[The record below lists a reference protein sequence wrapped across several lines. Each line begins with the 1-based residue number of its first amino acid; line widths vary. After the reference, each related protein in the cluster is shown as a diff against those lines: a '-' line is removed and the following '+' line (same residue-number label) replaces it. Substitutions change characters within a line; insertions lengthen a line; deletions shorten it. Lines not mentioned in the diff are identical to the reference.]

1 MRSLFEENN
10 GLSEQSL
17 INEAIQN
24 ILSYLDNYLDNYL
37 KNNDIVPET
46 VNIVWATVLN

>member
-24 ILSYLDNYLDNYL
+24 ILSYLA
-37 KNNDIVPET
+37 DIKPET
-46 VNIVWATVLN
+46 VDIVWATVLN

>member
-24 ILSYLDNYLDNYL
+24 ILSYLDGI
-37 KNNDIVPET
+37 DITPET
-46 VNIVWATVLN
+46 VDIVWATVLN

>member
-24 ILSYLDNYLDNYL
+24 ILSYLDTYLED
-37 KNNDIVPET
+37 NDIVPET

>member
-24 ILSYLDNYLDNYL
+24 ILSYLDN
-37 KNNDIVPET
+37 IVPET